1 MAERGEDAAEE
12 KLEASGGWFMKLK
25 GRSHFHNVKVQ
36 GEAESADLEATA
48 SYPEDN
54 LITYRAKIINEGGNT
69 KQQIF
74 HVDETTLYWKKTAS
88 RAFIVR
94 EQSVSHFKGRTDSL
108 VRDQCSR

>member
-12 KLEASGGWFMKLK
+12 KLEASRGWFMKLK

-54 LITYRAKIINEGGNT
+54 LI
-69 KQQIF
+69 
-74 HVDETTLYWKKTAS
+74 S
-88 RAFIVR
+88 
-94 EQSVSHFKGRTDSL
+94 
-108 VRDQCSR
+108 